1 MQAYSP
7 PLSLTPLA
15 SVVYKRF
22 ALRVFQSPN
31 KVDAVMG
38 AREYRDGGK
47 DGFEALESLDPETI
61 TSFDALLA
69 AMRKTAFG
77 GRRLGEAY
85 EVLWAMINDPDCSVV
100 MTLSGAMTIAK
111 MGKIIS
117 SMIDHGMVQCVVSTG
132 ALIAHGLSESVGK
145 THYRVPHS
153 MSDEELFKKGYNRVY
168 DTLEMEAN
176 LNYVEHVVAQTM
188 KRIDPE
194 QPLSSEML
202 TRELGKTLAE
212 EFDGSGILKSAYL
225 KKVPVYIPAFTDSE
239 MGLDVGTWAMG
250 RVVDQARAR
259 TKGGSDLDI
268 LHAINKSFPSFNPY
282 QDLNSYTT
290 HVTSAK
296 RLGIFTIGGGVPRN
310 WSQQVGPYIEIS
322 NMRLGLSVKPPRFQ
336 YGVRICPEPDY
347 WGGLSGCTY
356 QEGISWGKFVPPEEG
371 GRFAEV
377 LSDATVVWPLLM
389 VGLLERMKA
398 KRGARPS

>member
-1 MQAYSP
+1 
-7 PLSLTPLA
+7 
-15 SVVYKRF
+15 
-22 ALRVFQSPN
+22 
-31 KVDAVMG
+31 MG
-38 AREYRDGGK
+38 AREFRDGAK
-47 DGFEALESLDPETI
+47 DGLEALEPLNPEKI
-61 TSFDALLA
+61 ASFDDLLI

-85 EVLWAMINDPDCSVV
+85 EVLWAMIEDPDCSVV

-117 SMIDHGMVQCVVSTG
+117 TMIDYGMVQCVVSTG

-145 THYRVPHS
+145 THYRAPSS
-153 MSDEELFKKGYNRVY
+153 MSDEELFSKGYNRVY

-176 LNYVEHVVAQTM
+176 LNYVEHVVGQTM
-188 KRIDPE
+188 KRISPD
-194 QPLSSEML
+194 QPLSSEIL
-202 TRELGKTLAE
+202 TRELGRTLAE
-212 EFDGSGILKSAYL
+212 EFDGDGILKSAFM

-250 RVVDQARAR
+250 RVVDQARAQA
-259 TKGGSDLDI
+259 KGGGDLEI
-268 LHAINKSFPSFNPY
+268 LRTINKSYPSFNPY

-290 HVTSAK
+290 HITAAK

-389 VGLLERMKA
+389 AGLLERIKA
-398 KRGARPS
+398 KRAART

>member
-1 MQAYSP
+1 
-7 PLSLTPLA
+7 
-15 SVVYKRF
+15 
-22 ALRVFQSPN
+22 
-31 KVDAVMG
+31 MG
-38 AREYRDGGK
+38 AREFRDGAK
-47 DGFEALESLDPETI
+47 DGLEALEPLDPEKI
-61 TSFDALLA
+61 GSFDELLI

-77 GRRLGEAY
+77 GRRIGEAY
-85 EVLWAMINDPDCSVV
+85 EVLSAMIADPDCLVV
-100 MTLSGAMTIAK
+100 LTLSGAMTIAK

-132 ALIAHGLSESVGK
+132 ALIAHGLSESIGK
-145 THYRVPHS
+145 THYRYHPS
-153 MSDEELFKKGYNRVY
+153 MTDVELFKKGYNRVY
-168 DTLEMEAN
+168 DTLEMESN
-176 LNYVEHVVAQTM
+176 LNYVENVVAQTL
-188 KRIDPE
+188 KRISED
-194 QPLSSEML
+194 QQLSSEIL

-212 EFDGSGILKSAYL
+212 ELSGAGILRSAYL

-250 RVVDQARAR
+250 RSLNQARAQ
-259 TKGGSDLDI
+259 TKGGGDLDI
-268 LHAINKSFPSFNPY
+268 LQKINASCPAFNPY
-282 QDLNSYTT
+282 LDLNSYTNL
-290 HVTSAK
+290 VVSAK

-322 NMRLGLSVKPPRFQ
+322 NMRLGLNVRPPRFQ

-398 KRGARPS
+398 KGSART